1 MPTDHFVIPK
11 YRTLIPH
18 HVKREQ
24 YTKTKPKQTFQENA
38 NNINSF
44 KKVAI
49 LISCSNKLKI
59 ILFGGARLAAGMS
72 ETLVLTTDRASFII
86 IQLKN
91 VIHRVHSS
99 S

>member
-1 MPTDHFVIPK
+1 MSKENNI
-11 YRTLIPH
+11 R
-18 HVKREQ
+18 KRNLN
-24 YTKTKPKQTFQENA
+24 KHSRKNA

-44 KKVAI
+44 KKEAI
-49 LISCSNKLKI
+49 LISCGNKLKI